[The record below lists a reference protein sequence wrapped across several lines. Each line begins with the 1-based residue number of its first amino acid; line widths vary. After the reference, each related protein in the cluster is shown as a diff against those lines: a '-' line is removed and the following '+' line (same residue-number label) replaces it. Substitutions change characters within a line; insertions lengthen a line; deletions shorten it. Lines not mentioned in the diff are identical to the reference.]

1 MRQILGDRVEV
12 LSLKDIGCDVDIPET
27 GQTLEENALQKA
39 HYVYDHYHIDCFA
52 DDTGLEVEALNGAP
66 GVYSA
71 RYASMEGVGPISPI
85 SPIGP
90 IGPIGP
96 ISPIGPMSHD
106 SEANMAR
113 LLRELADK
121 DNRKARFRTVI
132 ALIQKK
138 DICPCGC
145 SSIKQEH
152 LFEGIV
158 NGEITRQR
166 SGAEGFGYDPIFRP
180 EGFDHTFADMTAE
193 QKNGISHRGRAT
205 AKLADYLLK

>member
-1 MRQILGDRVEV
+1 VRQILGDRVEV